1 MELLAPAGNMET
13 LIAAIHAGC
22 DAVYIS
28 GKNFGARKSAQNF
41 TNEELKEAVEY
52 AHLRNVK
59 IYVTVNTLIY
69 DEEFSEL
76 SPYLKFLE
84 EIKVDALI
92 VQDLGVI
99 HFIRTNFPSLI
110 VHASTQLNINSVS
123 GALLLKKMGVKRVVL
138 ARETPIDI
146 VKQIVDTGIEV
157 EVFIHGALCFAYSGQ
172 CLMSFAI
179 GKRSGNRG
187 ECAQPCRKKYRLIE
201 NGKYLTPYLSLLSMK
216 DLNTLDYLDQLKEIG
231 VESLKIEGR
240 MKSPAYVMSVVKAYY
255 NKLHQIPDDKMMDN
269 LLVSFNREFTKGY
282 MFNED
287 NASITNINS
296 VNHQGLYIGKV
307 TKVTNDGITLN
318 LVKPLVINDAI
329 RIKGKNEV
337 GFYVTNL
344 KQDNNNYYIKGNF
357 KVSVNDL
364 VYKTVDNALLVNA
377 KTQEENE
384 NQIINLSATLFASLH
399 KPLTLIVKYND
410 LVIKETLDVLDE
422 KADKPL
428 DIERIKTQL
437 KKIGNPLFQFTNL
450 EINYDNMAFIKV
462 SMINEIRRRAIEKL
476 KQPILDNYQLTK
488 NDDYPYQDV
497 KRKNQKGNDSIKIDI
512 VLTKKSQLSFVK
524 DLPFNKVY
532 TLFKSE
538 YEPYYFHCNRNFD
551 SNAGLIHNLG
561 DLNQGMSL
569 SPSFNVLNSETI
581 KLLDNFS
588 LDTIYL
594 SHELSIDEQMKLSRK
609 TKSPNIGVFLYGRM
623 ELMSTAHCFINKV
636 RKMKNL
642 HCTLCE
648 KNDYYIEDEY
658 HNLMYV
664 VSRCNKTR
672 PETIIYNYKITD
684 NFSFINNYLGNNI
697 KRFLIVLTDENEIM
711 LNKLKKK
718 IKEVMDLDR

>member
-52 AHLRNVK
+52 AHLRHVK

-76 SPYLKFLE
+76 SPYLQFLE

-99 HFIRTNFPSLI
+99 HFIRTNFPNLI

-172 CLMSFAI
+172 CLMSYAI

-240 MKSPAYVMSVVKAYY
+240 MKSPAYVMSVVRAYY

-282 MFNED
+282 MFNEN
-287 NASITNINS
+287 NALITNINS
-296 VNHQGLYIGKV
+296 VNHQGLFIGKV
-307 TKVTNDGITLN
+307 TKVTSDGITLN

-344 KQDNNNYYIKGNF
+344 KQDNNNYFIKGNF

-364 VYKTVDNALLVNA
+364 VYKTVDNTLLENA

-384 NQIINLSATLFASLH
+384 NHKIYLSGLFKAYLNQ
-399 KPLTLIVKYND
+399 PLTLIIKYND
-410 LVIKETLDVLDE
+410 ISIQETLDVLE
-422 KADKPL
+422 ETAEKPL
-428 DIERIKTQL
+428 EIERIKNQL
-437 KKIGNPLFQFTNL
+437 RKSGNPLFEFTNL
-450 EINYDNMAFIKV
+450 EIDYDGLAFIRV
-462 SMINEIRRRAIEKL
+462 SMINEIRRRALEKL
-476 KQPILDNYQLTK
+476 KQTILDTYQLPK
-488 NDDYPYQDV
+488 NDVYPYLE
-497 KRKNQKGNDSIKIDI
+497 KIKTSETSNNTIKFDL
-512 VLTKKSQLSFVK
+512 VLTKKSQLKFAEA
-524 DLPFNKVY
+524 LPFNKVY

-538 YEPYYFHCNRNFD
+538 YEPYYFHFNRNFD
-551 SNAGLIHNLG
+551 SKAGLIHNLG
-561 DLNQGMSL
+561 DLNNGMSL

-581 KLLDNFS
+581 KLLNNFA

-594 SHELSIDEQMKLSRK
+594 SHELSLDDQINLTRT
-609 TKSPNIGVFLYGRM
+609 TKASNLGVFLYGRM

-648 KNDYYIEDEY
+648 KNDYYLEDEY

-664 VSRCNKTR
+664 VSRCNQTR

-697 KRFLIVLTDENEIM
+697 KRFLIVLTDENEAM

>member
-41 TNEELKEAVEY
+41 TNDELKEAVEY

-76 SPYLKFLE
+76 SPYLQFLE

-110 VHASTQLNINSVS
+110 IHASTQLNINSVS

-240 MKSPAYVMSVVKAYY
+240 MKSPAYVMSVVRAYY

-282 MFNED
+282 MFNEN
-287 NASITNINS
+287 NALITNISS

-307 TKVTNDGITLN
+307 TKVTSDGITLN

-344 KQDNNNYYIKGNF
+344 KQDNTNYFIKGNF

-364 VYKTVDNALLVNA
+364 VYKTVDNTLLENA
-377 KTQEENE
+377 KTKVENE
-384 NQIINLSATLFASLH
+384 NHKIYLSGLFKAYLNQ
-399 KPLTLIVKYND
+399 PLTLIIKYND
-410 LVIKETLDVLDE
+410 ISIQETLDVLE
-422 KADKPL
+422 ETAEKPL
-428 DIERIKTQL
+428 EIERIKNQL
-437 KKIGNPLFQFTNL
+437 RKSGNPLFEFTNL
-450 EINYDNMAFIKV
+450 EIDYDGLAFIRV
-462 SMINEIRRRAIEKL
+462 SMINEIRRRALEKL
-476 KQPILDNYQLTK
+476 KQTILDTYQLPK
-488 NDDYPYQDV
+488 NDVYPYLE
-497 KRKNQKGNDSIKIDI
+497 KIKTSETSNNTIKFDL
-512 VLTKKSQLSFVK
+512 VLTKKSQLKFAEA
-524 DLPFNKVY
+524 LPFNKVY

-538 YEPYYFHCNRNFD
+538 YEPYYFHFNRNFD
-551 SNAGLIHNLG
+551 SKAGLIHNLG
-561 DLNQGMSL
+561 DLNNGMSL

-581 KLLDNFS
+581 KLLNNFA

-594 SHELSIDEQMKLSRK
+594 SHELSLDDQINLTRT
-609 TKSPNIGVFLYGRM
+609 TKASNLGVFLYGRM

-636 RKMKNL
+636 RKMKNI

-648 KNDYYIEDEY
+648 KNDYYLEDEY

-664 VSRCNKTR
+664 VSRCNQTR

-697 KRFLIVLTDENEIM
+697 KRFLIVLTDENEAM

>member
-52 AHLRNVK
+52 AHLRHVK

-99 HFIRTNFPSLI
+99 HFIRTNFPNLI

-172 CLMSFAI
+172 CLMSYAI

-240 MKSPAYVMSVVKAYY
+240 MKSPAYVMSVVRAYY

-282 MFNED
+282 MFNEN
-287 NASITNINS
+287 NALLTNISS

-307 TKVTNDGITLN
+307 TKVTSDGITLN

-344 KQDNNNYYIKGNF
+344 KQDNNNYFIKGNF

-364 VYKTVDNALLVNA
+364 VYKTVDNTLLENA
-377 KTQEENE
+377 KTKVENE
-384 NQIINLSATLFASLH
+384 NHKIYLSGLFKAYLNQ
-399 KPLTLIVKYND
+399 PLTLIIKYND
-410 LVIKETLDVLDE
+410 ISIQETLDVLE
-422 KADKPL
+422 ETAEKPL
-428 DIERIKTQL
+428 EIERIKNQL
-437 KKIGNPLFQFTNL
+437 RKSGNPLFEFTNL
-450 EINYDNMAFIKV
+450 EIDYDGLAFIRV
-462 SMINEIRRRAIEKL
+462 SMINEIRRRALEKL
-476 KQPILDNYQLTK
+476 KQTILDTYQLPK
-488 NDDYPYQDV
+488 NDVYPYLE
-497 KRKNQKGNDSIKIDI
+497 KIKTSETSNNTIKFDL
-512 VLTKKSQLSFVK
+512 VLTKKSQLKFAEA
-524 DLPFNKVY
+524 LPFNKVY

-538 YEPYYFHCNRNFD
+538 YEPYYFHFNRNFD
-551 SNAGLIHNLG
+551 SKAGLIHNLG
-561 DLNQGMSL
+561 DLNNGMSL

-581 KLLDNFS
+581 KLLNNFA

-594 SHELSIDEQMKLSRK
+594 SHELSLDDQINLTRT
-609 TKSPNIGVFLYGRM
+609 TKASNLGVFLYGRM

-648 KNDYYIEDEY
+648 KNDYYLEDEY

-664 VSRCNKTR
+664 VSRCNQTR

-697 KRFLIVLTDENEIM
+697 KRFLMVLTDENEAM

>member
-76 SPYLKFLE
+76 SPYFQLLE

-99 HFIRTNFPSLI
+99 HFIRTNFPNLI

-172 CLMSFAI
+172 CLMSYAI

-240 MKSPAYVMSVVKAYY
+240 MKSPAYVMSVVRAYY

-282 MFNED
+282 MFNEN
-287 NASITNINS
+287 NALLTNISS

-307 TKVTNDGITLN
+307 TKVTSDGITLN

-344 KQDNNNYYIKGNF
+344 KQDNNNYFIKGNF

-364 VYKTVDNALLVNA
+364 VYKTVDNTLLENA
-377 KTQEENE
+377 KTKVENE
-384 NQIINLSATLFASLH
+384 NHKIYLSGLFKAYLNQ
-399 KPLTLIVKYND
+399 PLTLIIKYND
-410 LVIKETLDVLDE
+410 ISIQETLDVLE
-422 KADKPL
+422 ETAEKPL
-428 DIERIKTQL
+428 EIERIKNQL
-437 KKIGNPLFQFTNL
+437 RKSGNPLFEFTNL
-450 EINYDNMAFIKV
+450 EIDYDGLAFIRV
-462 SMINEIRRRAIEKL
+462 SMINEIRRRALEKL
-476 KQPILDNYQLTK
+476 KQTILDTYQLPK
-488 NDDYPYQDV
+488 NDVYPYLE
-497 KRKNQKGNDSIKIDI
+497 KIKTSETSNNTIKFDL
-512 VLTKKSQLSFVK
+512 VLTKKSQLKFAEA
-524 DLPFNKVY
+524 LPFNKVY

-538 YEPYYFHCNRNFD
+538 YEPYYFHFNRNFD
-551 SNAGLIHNLG
+551 SKAGLIHNLG
-561 DLNQGMSL
+561 DLNNGMSL

-581 KLLDNFS
+581 KLLNNFA

-594 SHELSIDEQMKLSRK
+594 SHELSLDDQINLTRT
-609 TKSPNIGVFLYGRM
+609 TKASNLGVFLYGRM

-648 KNDYYIEDEY
+648 KNDYYLEDEY

-664 VSRCNKTR
+664 VSRYNQTR

-697 KRFLIVLTDENEIM
+697 KRFLIVLTDENEAM

>member
-99 HFIRTNFPSLI
+99 HFIRTNFPNLI

-172 CLMSFAI
+172 CLMSYAI

-216 DLNTLDYLDQLKEIG
+216 DLNTLDYLEQLKEIG

-240 MKSPAYVMSVVKAYY
+240 MKSPAYVMSVVRAYY
-255 NKLHQIPDDKMMDN
+255 NKLHQISDDKMMDN

-282 MFNED
+282 MFNEN
-287 NASITNINS
+287 NALITNINS
-296 VNHQGLYIGKV
+296 VNHQGLFIGKV
-307 TKVTNDGITLN
+307 TKVTSDGITLN

-344 KQDNNNYYIKGNF
+344 KQDNTNYFIKGNF

-364 VYKTVDNALLVNA
+364 VYKTVDNTLLENA
-377 KTQEENE
+377 KTKVENE
-384 NQIINLSATLFASLH
+384 NHKIYLSGLFKAYLNQ
-399 KPLTLIVKYND
+399 PLTLIIKYND
-410 LVIKETLDVLDE
+410 ISIQETLDVLE
-422 KADKPL
+422 ETAEKPL
-428 DIERIKTQL
+428 EIERIKNQL
-437 KKIGNPLFQFTNL
+437 RKSGNPLFEFTNL
-450 EINYDNMAFIKV
+450 EIDYDGLAFIRV
-462 SMINEIRRRAIEKL
+462 SMINEIRRRALEKL
-476 KQPILDNYQLTK
+476 KRTILDTYQLPK
-488 NDDYPYQDV
+488 NDVYPYLE
-497 KRKNQKGNDSIKIDI
+497 KIKTSETSNNTIKFDL
-512 VLTKKSQLSFVK
+512 VLTKKSQLKFAEA
-524 DLPFNKVY
+524 LPFNKVY

-538 YEPYYFHCNRNFD
+538 YEPYYFHFNRNFD
-551 SNAGLIHNLG
+551 SKAGLIHNLG
-561 DLNQGMSL
+561 DLNNGMSL

-581 KLLDNFS
+581 KLLNNFA

-594 SHELSIDEQMKLSRK
+594 SHELSLDDQINLTRT
-609 TKSPNIGVFLYGRM
+609 TKASNLGVFLYGRM

-648 KNDYYIEDEY
+648 KNDYYLEDEY

-664 VSRCNKTR
+664 VSRCNQTR

-697 KRFLIVLTDENEIM
+697 KRFLIVLTDENEAM

>member
-52 AHLRNVK
+52 AHLRHVK

-76 SPYLKFLE
+76 SPYLQFLE

-99 HFIRTNFPSLI
+99 HFIRTNFPNLI

-201 NGKYLTPYLSLLSMK
+201 NGKYITPYLSLLSMK

-240 MKSPAYVMSVVKAYY
+240 MKSPAYVMSVVRAYY

-282 MFNED
+282 MFNEN
-287 NASITNINS
+287 NALITNINS

-307 TKVTNDGITLN
+307 TKVTSDGITLN

-344 KQDNNNYYIKGNF
+344 KQDNNNYFIKGNF

-364 VYKTVDNALLVNA
+364 VYKTVDNTLLENA
-377 KTQEENE
+377 KTKVENE
-384 NQIINLSATLFASLH
+384 NHKIYLSGLFKAYLNQ
-399 KPLTLIVKYND
+399 PLTLIIKYND
-410 LVIKETLDVLDE
+410 ISIQETLDVLE
-422 KADKPL
+422 ETAEKPL
-428 DIERIKTQL
+428 EIERIKNQL
-437 KKIGNPLFQFTNL
+437 RKSGNPLFEFTNL
-450 EINYDNMAFIKV
+450 EIDYDGLAFIRV
-462 SMINEIRRRAIEKL
+462 SMINEIRRRALEKL
-476 KQPILDNYQLTK
+476 KQTILDTYQLPK
-488 NDDYPYQDV
+488 NDVYPYLE
-497 KRKNQKGNDSIKIDI
+497 KIKTSETSNNTIKFDL
-512 VLTKKSQLSFVK
+512 VLTKKSQLKFAEA
-524 DLPFNKVY
+524 LPFNKVY

-538 YEPYYFHCNRNFD
+538 YEPYYFHFNRNFD
-551 SNAGLIHNLG
+551 SKAGLIHNLG
-561 DLNQGMSL
+561 DLNNGMSL

-581 KLLDNFS
+581 KLLNNFA

-594 SHELSIDEQMKLSRK
+594 SHELSLDDQINLTRT
-609 TKSPNIGVFLYGRM
+609 TKASNLGVFLYGRM

-648 KNDYYIEDEY
+648 KNDYYLEDEY

-664 VSRCNKTR
+664 VSRCNQTR

-697 KRFLIVLTDENEIM
+697 KRFLIVLTDENEAM